1 MVNFS
6 IGYPRESVV
15 DDNQIVI
22 PRLPENLAN
31 AKNDTQGLVD
41 VINGNWALAGGNQGW
56 ADVSW
61 VI

>member
-22 PRLPENLAN
+22 PRLPENFAN
-31 AKNDTQGLVD
+31 AKNGLP
-41 VINGNWALAGGNQGW
+41 GGNQGW
-56 ADVSW
+56 ADVS
-61 VI
+61 

>member
-1 MVNFS
+1 
-6 IGYPRESVV
+6 
-15 DDNQIVI
+15 VI